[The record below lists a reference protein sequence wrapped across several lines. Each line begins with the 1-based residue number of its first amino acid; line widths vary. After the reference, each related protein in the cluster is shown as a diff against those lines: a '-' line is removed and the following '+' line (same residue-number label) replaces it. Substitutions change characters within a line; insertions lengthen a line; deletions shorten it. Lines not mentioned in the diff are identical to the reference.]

1 MYKGAHQ
8 TRHLNEDLCPSG
20 RRGHYE
26 RGPKGG
32 SDMRHDARLKWDPCA
47 AGGKYCSAAGL
58 ICCI

>member
-1 MYKGAHQ
+1 MKTSVHQ
-8 TRHLNEDLCPSG
+8 EG
-20 RRGHYE
+20 GGHYE

-32 SDMRHDARLKWDPCA
+32 SDMRHDARLKWDPSA